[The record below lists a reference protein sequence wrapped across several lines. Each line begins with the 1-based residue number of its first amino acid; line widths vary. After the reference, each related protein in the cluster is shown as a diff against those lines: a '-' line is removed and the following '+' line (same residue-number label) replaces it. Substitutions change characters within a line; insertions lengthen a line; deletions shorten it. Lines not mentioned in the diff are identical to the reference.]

1 MAAPT
6 FSSVS
11 PTIGH
16 TAGRVIVEVLGSNFQ
31 LPVIPNSG
39 PVPGPVPTT
48 VRVLFGDVPAEKV
61 EVVTSGRLFVTTPI
75 HDPGAVTLTVENL
88 DATGVAIAGEV
99 AVSPDGVYSFV
110 LPTLTAEAAN
120 QSDLQRLVRTFILE
134 LRRQILP
141 GVMISEN
148 TDYDP
153 ETGAEISVVD
163 VPSFPHIVLI
173 GPQLKQNRFY
183 SRNDP
188 PDAEDGAGG
197 FVERR
202 VPITVDVEFGIVG
215 VSNRQMEMLNLM
227 HVATNFFRDNTELRL
242 NRSVTNPLVGY
253 NEYELDLT
261 ADGAFVSTG
270 KGNNSNVHSFTGRC
284 VIRGFDIESASGIAS
299 DEISGTGVSAA
310 TVNAKGFITDQQGAV
325 LDPVEQLGVA
335 SPLVVSS
342 IMSQGG
348 QLNAPKSKSSKP
360 LVVRAILSTGD

>member
-1 MAAPT
+1 MATPT

-11 PTIGH
+11 PAIGH
-16 TAGRVIVEVLGSNFQ
+16 TAGRVVVEVLGSNFQ
-31 LPVIPNSG
+31 LPMIPSSG

-75 HDPGAVTLTVENL
+75 HDPGAFALT
-88 DATGVAIAGEV
+88 IANVDEDGDVIPGESV
-99 AVSPDGVYSFV
+99 VSADGVYSFV
-110 LPTLTAEAAN
+110 LPTLTGESAN
-120 QSDLQRLVRTFILE
+120 QSDLQRLVRAFVLE
-134 LRRQILP
+134 LRRQVLP

-153 ETGAEISVVD
+153 ETGTEISVID

-183 SRNDP
+183 SKNEP

-197 FVERR
+197 FVERK

-227 HVATNFFRDNTELRL
+227 HVTTNFFRDNTEFRL
-242 NRSVTNPLVGY
+242 NRSASDPSFGY

-261 ADGAFVSTG
+261 ADGSFSSSG

-284 VIRGFDIESASGIAS
+284 VIRGFDIESVSGIAS
-299 DEISGTGVSAA
+299 QEISGTGVSAA

-348 QLNAPKSKSSKP
+348 QSQTPKYKSSKP

>member
-1 MAAPT
+1 MATPT

-11 PTIGH
+11 PAIGH

-48 VRVLFGDVPAEKV
+48 VSVLFGSVPAEKV
-61 EVVTSGRLFVTTPI
+61 EVVTPGRLFVTTPI
-75 HDPGAVTLTVENL
+75 HDPGAVALTVENV
-88 DATGVAIAGEV
+88 DSTGAPIVGES
-99 AVSPDGVYSFV
+99 AVSPDGAYSFV
-110 LPTLTAEAAN
+110 LPTLTAEPAN
-120 QSDLQRLVRTFILE
+120 QSDLQRLVRTFVLE
-134 LRRQILP
+134 LRRQVMP
-141 GVMISEN
+141 SVMISEN

-153 ETGAEISVVD
+153 ETGAEISVID

-173 GPQLKQNRFY
+173 GPQFKLNRFY

-188 PDAEDGAGG
+188 PDVEDGAGG
-197 FVERR
+197 FVERK

-227 HVATNFFRDNTELRL
+227 HVTTNFFRDNTELRL
-242 NRSVTNPLVGY
+242 DRSATDPSLGR
-253 NEYELDLT
+253 NEYELDIT

-284 VIRGFDIESASGIAS
+284 VIRGFDIESVSGIAS
-299 DEISGTGVSAA
+299 QEVSGTGVSAA
-310 TVNAKGFITDQQGAV
+310 TVNAKGFITDAQGAV

-348 QLNAPKSKSSKP
+348 QSLIPKSKSSKP